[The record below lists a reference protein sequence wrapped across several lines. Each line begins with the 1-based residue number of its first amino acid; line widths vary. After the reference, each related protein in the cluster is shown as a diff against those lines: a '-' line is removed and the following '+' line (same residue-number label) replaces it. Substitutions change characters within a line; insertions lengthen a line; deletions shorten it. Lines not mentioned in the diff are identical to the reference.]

1 MIMKILLTA
10 GARPNFVKIAP
21 LYHAFRNYCDM
32 QPKIVHTGQHSDFRM
47 SGIFFEQLGMP
58 QPDYFLGVTQG
69 TPTVQTAEIMCA
81 FEAVT
86 EAEMPDLILVV
97 GDVTSTLA
105 CALVAAQR
113 RIPLA
118 HVEAGLRSR
127 DRTMPEERNRVLTDA
142 LSDELFATEQAAVD
156 NLLRENI
163 DPGRIHMV
171 GNVMIDSLV
180 HFRDQIT
187 DFPVCEHFGVGT
199 KQYLLVTMHRPGNVD
214 HEEGLRKIAGMLEM
228 LATRWVVIFVMHP
241 RTAHNLSSFGFDFS
255 KLTNVKIFPPQGY
268 SGFLSLMR
276 YAAVVITD
284 SGGVQEETTFLGIP
298 CITLRNNTERPATVE
313 YGTNYLLPD
322 FDAQKVW
329 NMVKLILAGNEKGCR
344 IPPLWDGN
352 AAQRVVNILREKY
365 INS

>member
-1 MIMKILLTA
+1 MKIILVA

-21 LYHAFRNYCDM
+21 LYRAFLQYPDM
-32 QPKIVHTGQHSDFRM
+32 HPQILHTGQHYDFAM
-47 SGIFFEQLGMP
+47 SGIFFEQLGIP
-58 QPDYFLGVTQG
+58 QPDHFLDVGQG
-69 TPTVQTAEIMCA
+69 SATAQTAEIMCA
-81 FEAVT
+81 FEKVIR
-86 EAEMPDLILVV
+86 AEMPDLVLVV

-105 CALVAAQR
+105 CALVAAQM
-113 RIPLA
+113 RIPLV

-127 DRTMPEERNRVLTDA
+127 DRAMPEEMNRILTDA
-142 LSDELFATEQAAVD
+142 LSDELFVTEQAAVG

-163 DPGRIHMV
+163 DPRRIHLV

-180 HFRDQIT
+180 RFRHRID
-187 DFPVCEHFGVGT
+187 DFSPGKHLGVDADR
-199 KQYLLVTMHRPGNVD
+199 YLLVTMHRAANVD

-228 LATRWVVIFVMHP
+228 LAKRWTTVFVTHP
-241 RTAHNLSSFGFDFS
+241 RTTRNAARFEIDFAA
-255 KLTNVKIFPPQGY
+255 LANVKLLPPQGY
-268 SGFLSLMR
+268 VEFLSL
-276 YAAVVITD
+276 VQHSVIVITD
-284 SGGVQEETTFLGIP
+284 SGGVQEETTFLRIP

-329 NMVKLILAGNEKGCR
+329 DTIEKILAENSNDSR

-352 AAQRVVNILREKY
+352 AAQRIVNILREKY